1 MKDVFK
7 IICYSLGAVVLSGVV
22 AAVVTSVSV
31 GVGVA
36 VVVATAN
43 GKR

>member
-7 IICYSLGAVVLSGVV
+7 IICYSLGGGVV

-36 VVVATAN
+36 VVVTAVN